1 MRYYS
6 YDIWYFVDKFIDS
19 AIEGNFMKW
28 FFALFRKSFYL
39 LWYLDWFILLL
50 SSSKNFF
57 FALIEEIFCWLP
69 GKPFQLYF
77 FVGENLLGVENSIWF
92 GLAMNFLFCVWWVS
106 ALKPWKYIWRPL
118 LKGSSYFRDK
128 NSFESL
134 QFLPYQAPIICWMS
148 FSTNFKF
155 THVPF

>member
-1 MRYYS
+1 MIFRFVS
-6 YDIWYFVDKFIDS
+6 EKLLFALIFGLIYFVVVV
-19 AIEGNFMKW
+19 
-28 FFALFRKSFYL
+28 
-39 LWYLDWFILLL
+39 
-50 SSSKNFF
+50 KNFF

-106 ALKPWKYIWRPL
+106 ALKPWKYIWRPF
-118 LKGSSYFRDK
+118 LKGSSHLRDK

-134 QFLPYQAPIICWMS
+134 QFLLTKRLLAALPS
-148 FSTNFKF
+148 HNVLNVSLNKF
-155 THVPF
+155 